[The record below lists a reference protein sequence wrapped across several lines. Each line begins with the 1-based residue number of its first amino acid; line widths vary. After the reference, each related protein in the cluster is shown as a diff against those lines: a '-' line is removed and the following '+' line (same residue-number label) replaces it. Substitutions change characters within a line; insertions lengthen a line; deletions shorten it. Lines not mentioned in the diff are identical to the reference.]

1 MFVTEKKKRQ
11 LFLPPVSFVDPESQ
25 QFSLF
30 RVRAPNRELFAGACQ
45 LGENLLTLRRMKGIF
60 EYFLEVAKVIFLAL
74 LIVFP
79 IRYFLFQPFI
89 VRGASMEPSFY
100 ESDYLI
106 VDQISYRFRDPE
118 RGEVIVFNYPQ
129 DPQKR
134 HIKRIIGLPEEE
146 VVIEEGRIFV
156 TDDSDETTLLEEE
169 YLTLSQT
176 LGEER
181 ISLGEDEYF
190 VMGDNRGSSFD
201 SRNWG
206 SLPEKN
212 IIGRVFF
219 QISPFSVFS
228 RVEAPDY

>member
-1 MFVTEKKKRQ
+1 MCLVSQGTVE
-11 LFLPPVSFVDPESQ
+11 FLLP
-25 QFSLF
+25 
-30 RVRAPNRELFAGACQ
+30 G
-45 LGENLLTLRRMKGIF
+45 MKGVLG
-60 EYFLEVAKVIFLAL
+60 YFLEVMQVILLAL

-100 ESDYLI
+100 EADYLI
-106 VDQISYRFRDPE
+106 VDQLSYRFRSPE

-129 DPQKR
+129 DPEKR
-134 HIKRIIGLPEEE
+134 HIKRIIGLPGED
-146 VVIEEGRIFV
+146 VVIEEGRIFI
-156 TDDSDETTLLEEE
+156 TDENETVLLEEE
-169 YLTLSQT
+169 YLTLSRT
-176 LGEER
+176 LGEES

-206 SLPEKN
+206 SLPEGN
-212 IIGRVFF
+212 IIGKVFF

-228 RVEAPDY
+228 RVEVPEYE